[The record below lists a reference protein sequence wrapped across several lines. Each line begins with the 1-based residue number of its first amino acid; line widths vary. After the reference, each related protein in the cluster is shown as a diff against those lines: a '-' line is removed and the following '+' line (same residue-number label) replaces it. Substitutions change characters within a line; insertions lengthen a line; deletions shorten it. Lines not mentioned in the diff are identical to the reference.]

1 MNIAVLS
8 YSSILVYSL
17 QLLVY
22 DRLLMYCWFFS
33 AINPTSL
40 YEVLCKVSKSSLQSI
55 KWGKSFHKSV
65 TEMAKKDI
73 NGLYFISN

>member
-1 MNIAVLS
+1 MFNE
-8 YSSILVYSL
+8 
-17 QLLVY
+17 LL
-22 DRLLMYCWFFS
+22 FFS

-40 YEVLCKVSKSSLQSI
+40 YEVLCKVSKSSLQNI

-73 NGLYFISN
+73 NG